1 MQPSWEMEAEA
12 LTQRAMLAADEGKWN
27 AVDACYRQRA
37 KLFRANDAPAS
48 LAKRLRSLDD
58 VISNK
63 LRMAM
68 MTAQHL
74 LTEAA
79 SKQRCLER
87 FDVAGETASNGS
99 QRVNRLV

>member
-12 LTQRAMLAADEGKWN
+12 LTERAVLAAGEGKWN

-37 KLFRANDAPAS
+37 ELFRANDAPAS
-48 LAKRLRSLDD
+48 LATRLGSLDD

-63 LRMAM
+63 LRIAM
-68 MTAQHL
+68 MTVQHL
-74 LTEAA
+74 QTEAA

-87 FDVAGETASNGS
+87 FDVAGEAASNGS
-99 QRVNRLV
+99 QRINRLV